1 MGAAISLPLLSFFA
15 LPAFTSYGTSMNLLF
30 FTLNWYI
37 LLLTHP
43 PLQVEIIGI
52 AVVKFLLYLLPGL
65 LFLGLDAGVP
75 SLASAVK
82 TQGDFSLPV
91 RGGRGAKNRVAKIVG
106 WSVFNVA
113 LGIALLGSL
122 ETFLTKVLLM
132 RHALS
137 LSKTMPMPYA
147 ILKSVALLLAIRG
160 TLQYPLHRYILH
172 SPRSP
177 FTKLHMAWQ
186 HALPVPFTLAASYD
200 HPICYLIHHW
210 VPLYVPA
217 IALRV
222 HILPFLLALSIATL
236 ADTIS
241 YSGYSTA
248 LLPSGVILPGMAH
261 RVEGHFLSKGE
272 GNFSSFGLVDWV
284 SGTSVG
290 TDFIDDMKAE
300 WDKRDGSGKLL
311 EAGDN
316 ARNLIDGVGDK
327 MRAKDGMRKG
337 RKK

>member
-52 AVVKFLLYLLPGL
+52 SLVQFLLYLLPGL

-75 SLASAVK
+75 SVASAVK
-82 TQGDFSLPV
+82 TQGHLSLPV
-91 RGGRGAKNRVAKIVG
+91 RGGKGARKRVAKVVG
-106 WSVFNVA
+106 WSIFNVA
-113 LGIALLGSL
+113 LGVALLGGL
-122 ETFLTKVLLM
+122 ETVLTKVLLT

-160 TLQYPLHRYILH
+160 TLQYPMHRYILH

-177 FTKLHMAWQ
+177 FTALHMAWQ
-186 HALPVPFTLAASYD
+186 HTLPVPFTLAATYD

-210 VPLYVPA
+210 VPLYLPA

-236 ADTIS
+236 ADTVS

-248 LLPSGVILPGMAH
+248 LLPSGIILPGMAH

-284 SGTSVG
+284 GGTGVG
-290 TDFIDDMKAE
+290 SDLLDDMKAE
-300 WDKRDGSGKLL
+300 WAKRDGSGKLL

-316 ARNLIDGVGDK
+316 AGNLIGGVGEK
-327 MRAKDGMRKG
+327 MRGKAGAKKARKN
-337 RKK
+337 